1 MANEETLDVKWGER
15 EGYVLTFQG
24 KEMKVPAGWVL
35 LPPGDAAV
43 TRRVK
48 KDGAHWVVKDWYKK
62 RYVSVGV
69 LAPAERI
76 SRIRMEVETER
87 EDPAYAKKLE
97 AGRKRRAK
105 AEEAYAE
112 DFAGAVRQFL
122 GFHERYAEM
131 AEKLSGM
138 IAAHAT
144 PVGSGT
150 VARTKLIP
158 IERRAEA
165 ATIAW
170 LRHQTTA
177 YDHMHIAR
185 AKGERR
191 EVRRMLADES
201 RRRLSG
207 YRKGVEMGK
216 GCPIWRAVHG
226 GTP

>member
-1 MANEETLDVKWGER
+1 MANEETLDVKVGTR
-15 EGYVLTFQG
+15 PGYFVTFEG
-24 KEMKVPAGWVL
+24 KEMKLPEGWAV
-35 LPPGDAAV
+35 LPPGDAGL

-48 KDGAHWVVKDWYKK
+48 KAGPHWVVKDLYKK
-62 RYVSVGV
+62 RWISKGV
-69 LAPAERI
+69 LALRETINSLA
-76 SRIRMEVETER
+76 VEIAAER

-97 AGRKRRAK
+97 AGRKSRAK
-105 AEEAYAE
+105 KEEVYAE
-112 DFAGAVRQFL
+112 NFSAAVRDFL
-122 GFHERYAEM
+122 GFHARYEEMEERLA
-131 AEKLSGM
+131 AM

-150 VARTKLIP
+150 VARTKRIP

-185 AKGERR
+185 VKGERR
-191 EVRRMLADES
+191 EVRKMLAEES

-207 YRKGVEMGK
+207 YRKGVEMGP
-216 GCPIWRAVHG
+216 GCPVWRAVND
-226 GTP
+226 

>member
-1 MANEETLDVKWGER
+1 MANEETMDVKRGER
-15 EGYVLTFQG
+15 GGYVVTFQG
-24 KEMKVPAGWVL
+24 KEMKIPAGWDL
-35 LPPGDAAV
+35 LPPGDAGL

-48 KDGAHWVVKDWYKK
+48 KDGPHWVVKDWYKK

-69 LAPAERI
+69 LAPAGTI
-76 SRIRMEVETER
+76 SRMRVELEEER
-87 EDPAYAKKLE
+87 KDPAYAKKLE
-97 AGRKRRAK
+97 AGRKSRAK
-105 AEEAYAE
+105 AEEIYAE
-112 DFAGAVRQFL
+112 DFAGAVRDFL
-122 GFHERYAEM
+122 GFHEQYSDM
-131 AEKLSGM
+131 AGKLSEM
-138 IAAHAT
+138 IAKHAT

-185 AKGERR
+185 VKGERR
-191 EVRRMLADES
+191 EVRKMLAEES
-201 RRRLSG
+201 RRRLAG

-216 GCPIWRAVHG
+216 GCPIWKAAG
-226 GTP
+226 G

>member
-1 MANEETLDVKWGER
+1 MANEETMDVKRGGR

-24 KEMKVPAGWVL
+24 KEMKVPTGWDL
-35 LPPGDAAV
+35 LRPGDAGL

-48 KDGAHWVVKDWYKK
+48 KEGPHWVVKDFYKK
-62 RYVSVGV
+62 RWISLGV
-69 LAPAERI
+69 LAPVDRI
-76 SRIRMEVETER
+76 AYFREELEKER
-87 EDPAYAKKLE
+87 EDPAYAKKLD
-97 AGRKRRAK
+97 AGRKRRVK

-112 DFAGAVRQFL
+112 DFAGAVRDFL
-122 GFHERYAEM
+122 GFHERYEEM
-131 AEKLSGM
+131 AGKLAGM

-185 AKGERR
+185 VKGERR

-207 YRKGVEMGK
+207 YRRGVEMGR

>member
-1 MANEETLDVKWGER
+1 MANVEAMDVKWGKR
-15 EGYVLTFQG
+15 AGYVVTFEG
-24 KEMKVPAGWVL
+24 KEMKVPEGWSL
-35 LPPGDAAV
+35 LPPGDAGL

-48 KDGAHWVVKDWYKK
+48 KDGPHWVIKDLYKK
-62 RYVSVGV
+62 RWISKGV
-69 LAPAERI
+69 LAPQERI
-76 SRIRMEVETER
+76 AHFREGLEEER

-112 DFAGAVRQFL
+112 DFAGAVRDFL
-122 GFHERYAEM
+122 GFHERYEEM
-131 AEKLSGM
+131 SGKLAGM

-150 VARTKLIP
+150 VARTKRIP

-177 YDHMHIAR
+177 YDHMQIAR
-185 AKGERR
+185 VKGERR
-191 EVRRMLADES
+191 EVRRMLAEES

-207 YRKGVEMGK
+207 YRKGVEMGR

-226 GTP
+226 ETA